1 MEWKYTAH
9 NAVLAIS
16 PFLGYFLGVI
26 IRRLAF
32 PGRRSLPL
40 GRQILFGIPV
50 SLVVIAAFLPV
61 LHLTRTD
68 LAGFLVAIAALLEHG
83 MLLNEPVTYHLNRV
97 LVNPEH

>member
-9 NAVLAIS
+9 NAVLAVT

-40 GRQILFGIPV
+40 GRQILFGIPA

-68 LAGFLVAIAALLEHG
+68 LPGFFVAVAALLEHG
-83 MLLNEPVTYHLNRV
+83 LLLNESVAYHLNQ
-97 LVNPEH
+97 LMVNSEH